1 MADLCIFVIGLYQA
15 FVYTMRPLNHY
26 IMHVVGGPANWPASL
41 RDFWQSLKSK
51 KRGFERQFTACEAR
65 KNIRGQGPCAQIT
78 VGISIHHTLDKK
90 LPFAGGLISVAI

>member
-1 MADLCIFVIGLYQA
+1 MLWAGQLIGQQ
-15 FVYTMRPLNHY
+15 VYAILGKVLSPK
-26 IMHVVGGPANWPASL
+26 VS
-41 RDFWQSLKSK
+41 
-51 KRGFERQFTACEAR
+51 GFERQFTACEAR